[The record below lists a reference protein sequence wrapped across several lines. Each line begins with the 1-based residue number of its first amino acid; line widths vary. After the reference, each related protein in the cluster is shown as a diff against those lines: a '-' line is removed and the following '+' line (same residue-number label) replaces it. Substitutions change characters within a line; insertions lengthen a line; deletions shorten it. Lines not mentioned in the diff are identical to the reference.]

1 MAATA
6 VETIVPAAN
15 APEQIDPEADQER
28 DAVKG
33 DRVRAFNKES
43 GDWEWEPAT
52 GKRGRPSPS
61 PDKVMKRVRG
71 GGVLELKNKFQK
83 MAEDL
88 FRAEDRNLL

>member
-1 MAATA
+1 M
-6 VETIVPAAN
+6 
-15 APEQIDPEADQER
+15 
-28 DAVKG
+28 
-33 DRVRAFNKES
+33 RAFNKEL

-52 GKRGRPSPS
+52 GKRGRPSPC